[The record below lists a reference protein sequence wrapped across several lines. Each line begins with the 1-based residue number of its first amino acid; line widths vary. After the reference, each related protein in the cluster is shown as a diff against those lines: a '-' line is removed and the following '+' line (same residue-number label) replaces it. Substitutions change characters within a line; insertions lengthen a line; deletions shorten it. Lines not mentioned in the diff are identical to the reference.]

1 MRNHLVNEVGLDL
14 EGLNPFPEHLHLDI
28 DFHLTFPFACTYI
41 IADYMEKSNEDFDEN
56 PNWVGLFPSPTPDYI
71 LQALY
76 AAFHISSIKS
86 SQFAMLKSRP

>member
-56 PNWVGLFPSPTPDYI
+56 SEGKSWTAEDLSAV
-71 LQALY
+71 
-76 AAFHISSIKS
+76 AFS
-86 SQFAMLKSRP
+86 